1 MKTFRLIGMAVMA
14 VLMCVNFAAC
24 SSDDDPTE
32 EPTTDLSKII
42 IGTWVQDGDDD
53 IMVIKSDKTL
63 TWYENETDYKNNEI
77 SYKCQ
82 WEIKGEWLKI
92 YYEGRIHNEARPKEV
107 KNNII
112 VWKDY
117 DDYEN
122 DYSDSYGNY
131 RLWTW
136 ERYSK

>member
-1 MKTFRLIGMAVMA
+1 MI
-14 VLMCVNFAAC
+14 CVNFAAC
-24 SSDDDPTE
+24 GSDDDPAE
-32 EPTTDLSKII
+32 ESTTDLSKII

-53 IMVIKSDKTL
+53 IMVIKSNKTL
-63 TWYENETDYKNNEI
+63 TWYTNETAYKNNEVSEI
-77 SYKCQ
+77 YQ
-82 WEIKGEWLKI
+82 WEVEDGWLYFHEDGERFGEMYPKDLKA
-92 YYEGRIHNEARPKEV
+92 NT
-107 KNNII
+107 I

-117 DDYEN
+117 DEYEE

>member
-1 MKTFRLIGMAVMA
+1 MIGMALIA
-14 VLMCVNFAAC
+14 VLMCVNFTAC
-24 SSDDDPTE
+24 GGDDDPNE
-32 EPTTDLSKII
+32 ESTTDLSKVI

-53 IMVIKSDKTL
+53 IMVIKSDKTV
-63 TWYENETDYKNNEI
+63 TWYENENNYKNNI
-77 SYKCQ
+77 VSNIHT
-82 WEIKGEWLKI
+82 WEVKGEWVYFYESGKI
-92 YYEGRIHNEARPKEV
+92 QNEFRPVEV

-117 DDYEN
+117 SEYEK